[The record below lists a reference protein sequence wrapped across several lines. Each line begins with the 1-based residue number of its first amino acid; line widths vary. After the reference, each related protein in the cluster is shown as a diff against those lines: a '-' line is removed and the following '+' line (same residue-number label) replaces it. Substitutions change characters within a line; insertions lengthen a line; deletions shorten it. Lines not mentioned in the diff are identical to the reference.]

1 MESIII
7 SNRTDDLLYNNLVDK
22 SFNNDKKDLDNF
34 YSQFI
39 NTYKQKNNFIDYTQ
53 DNNKIK
59 YISKCDLPLSPPH
72 VYPSPKSSNN
82 SISEDTTMIT
92 SNTFQTSRNPTL
104 HSSVTTNTLGYS
116 TPNLNHDALF
126 VNEMPVTSTIVT
138 NTDINSFNAVSS
150 RPSIHYGLE
159 ESNRVSA
166 LARTLPTTTQPIV
179 SSGNPTNSMKAG
191 YIRVPTN
198 DNSNG
203 NVMNYYNLGNSNT
216 SQKLNN
222 YNYFYD
228 INQSQF
234 NRSSIDSNQSKIN
247 NLIMNGTTSGLSSST
262 ILPKSTSS
270 LLSMNSSVMRHHSAP
285 IIKST
290 ENPSNSIF
298 SSITI
303 PNRDY
308 NYGNYSM
315 SNATTNSVLSNNM
328 LTTSSLSPN
337 IAFTAEPVSDAT
349 LDTTSNT
356 LSANLKSVEAMIE
369 SNQLSLEE
377 LRKLTNM
384 IAKSNN
390 EIYLQTQA
398 KVRSVI
404 ASEDPSH
411 LYSNMA
417 IPNTVAPST
426 HEVVYP
432 VSSNSIPMPEEQG
445 QMNNPVVP
453 SSSTTS
459 EMASSTSNSETIKT
473 EIPMYIS
480 PSALDY
486 NATGSSITESKVISN
501 NIFTNENINL
511 ELTQQKQTVSV
522 STNNK
527 DGEKP
532 VSNSSNINEGEKSSD
547 EQKSSEE
554 KKDEESKDNKAATPV
569 RTKRRYKKKNKDLF
583 YNPYSRYLSPYGPGF
598 FGNNGLLY
606 SPYHLIP
613 QKTECANCKVTKTP
627 LWRRSANDEILCNA
641 CGLYQKIHNA
651 PRPKTNRINSS
662 RKDFDD
668 SERKKIKCTNCKT
681 TVTPLWRRDKEGNP
695 LCNACGLYKT
705 LHNGASRPISL
716 KKSVPR
722 KRQRNNNKN
731 DKDKNDSKKRKG
743 TSDSETKTKSKK
755 AKLNE
760 EEKNEEINE
769 KEPTTTEEEVTV
781 EKKSRKKKGK
791 KEKTAIKNDEETSSS
806 STTTT
811 TEEKN

>member
-22 SFNNDKKDLDNF
+22 SFNNEKKDLDNL

-39 NTYKQKNNFIDYTQ
+39 NNYKQKNSFIDYTQ
-53 DNNKIK
+53 DTNKIK
-59 YISKCDLPLSPPH
+59 YFNKCDLPLSPPH

-82 SISEDTTMIT
+82 SISEDNTTMIT

-104 HSSVTTNTLGYS
+104 HSSVTSNTLGYS
-116 TPNLNHDALF
+116 TPNLNQDALY

-159 ESNRVSA
+159 ESNHVSA
-166 LARTLPTTTQPIV
+166 LARTRPTTTQPIV

-191 YIRVPTN
+191 FIRVPTN

-234 NRSSIDSNQSKIN
+234 NRSSLDSNQGNIN
-247 NLIMNGTTSGLSSST
+247 NLIMNGTPSGLSNST
-262 ILPKSTSS
+262 MLPKSTSS
-270 LLSMNSSVMRHHSAP
+270 LLSMNSSIMRHHSTP

-290 ENPSNSIF
+290 ENPSNTIF

-315 SNATTNSVLSNNM
+315 TNATTNSILSNNM
-328 LTTSSLSPN
+328 LTTSTLSPN
-337 IAFTAEPVSDAT
+337 IAFTAEPVSDPN
-349 LDTTSNT
+349 LDTTSNN
-356 LSANLKSVEAMIE
+356 ANLKSVEAMIE

-404 ASEDPSH
+404 ASEDPTN

-426 HEVVYP
+426 HDVVYP
-432 VSSNSIPMPEEQG
+432 VSSNSIQIPEEHG
-445 QMNNPVVP
+445 QMNNPVP
-453 SSSTTS
+453 SSTTTTS
-459 EMASSTSNSETIKT
+459 EMPSSTTNSDTNKT
-473 EIPMYIS
+473 EMPMYIS

-486 NATGSSITESKVISN
+486 NVTGASVTESKVISN

-511 ELTQQKQTVSV
+511 ELTQQKQAVGV
-522 STNNK
+522 STNIN
-527 DGEKP
+527 DGETHDNK
-532 VSNSSNINEGEKSSD
+532 VKDSSNNSNGNSNSNSNNNSHNNNNNSNSNSNEGEKSLD
-547 EQKSSEE
+547 EQK
-554 KKDEESKDNKAATPV
+554 KDEQDKDNKATTPV
-569 RTKRRYKKKNKDLF
+569 RTKRRYKKK
-583 YNPYSRYLSPYGPGF
+583 
-598 FGNNGLLY
+598 
-606 SPYHLIP
+606 
-613 QKTECANCKVTKTP
+613 E
-627 LWRRSANDEILCNA
+627 
-641 CGLYQKIHNA
+641 
-651 PRPKTNRINSS
+651 
-662 RKDFDD
+662 
-668 SERKKIKCTNCKT
+668 
-681 TVTPLWRRDKEGNP
+681 
-695 LCNACGLYKT
+695 
-705 LHNGASRPISL
+705 
-716 KKSVPR
+716 
-722 KRQRNNNKN
+722 
-731 DKDKNDSKKRKG
+731 
-743 TSDSETKTKSKK
+743 
-755 AKLNE
+755 
-760 EEKNEEINE
+760 
-769 KEPTTTEEEVTV
+769 
-781 EKKSRKKKGK
+781 
-791 KEKTAIKNDEETSSS
+791 
-806 STTTT
+806 
-811 TEEKN
+811 